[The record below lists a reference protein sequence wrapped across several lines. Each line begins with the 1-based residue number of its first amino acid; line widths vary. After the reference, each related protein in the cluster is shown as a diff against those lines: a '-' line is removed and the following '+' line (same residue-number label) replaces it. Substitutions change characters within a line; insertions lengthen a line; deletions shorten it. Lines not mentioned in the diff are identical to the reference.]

1 MAAAPT
7 DSTIA
12 PRSASLSSPSL
23 QGPWSNRTFRLA
35 TKALVTALGVFTIW
49 RYAWMSD
56 DALITL
62 RTSLNWAHGY
72 GPVFNP
78 DERVAGYTHPLWMAL
93 LTLMGAV
100 SGSWI
105 VGTLITSVILA
116 GIALG
121 ILVFRSRNL
130 WQLVTTASFVLL
142 SNTLV
147 NWGTSGLEGPLAI
160 ALLSGL
166 FVLQSRDGEVRHP
179 LLSGFVL
186 SLLLLCRMDYLLL
199 LAPWLLWATKQTW
212 IHPVRTIRLWT
223 GLTLPLAAWALISW
237 QYYGFILPSTF
248 EAKTN
253 SSIAHQELVGRGLD
267 YLRLSF
273 GFDPAV
279 LVVLVGVSVLGL
291 AYRERPVILW
301 TLGSAAYLGYV
312 VWIGGD
318 YMLGRFLLVP
328 TFAILLATTQT
339 SIPYTRKVSRAK
351 HRLAYVVPLVACALS
366 LPSALLFVGREGSPD
381 LSQQFS
387 PIVDERFLW
396 IRFGRGLDPFGLVDL
411 EQGVIPTDLAFLEA
425 QANAW
430 PSGPWPTAEPMV
442 RCGGLG
448 AVGFLVP
455 GSHIIDSCGLTDR
468 FMASRRYEPQ
478 TGSGPW
484 KAGHFER
491 PVPSG
496 YLEAVKANDPSL
508 VQDSE
513 LARELMELW
522 TKIRP

>member
-248 EAKTN
+248 EAKPASLTRN
-253 SSIAHQELVGRGLD
+253 SWA
-267 YLRLSF
+267 
-273 GFDPAV
+273 AV
-279 LVVLVGVSVLGL
+279 WTTYGSVSVSIPPYWSFWSACRFSGL
-291 AYRERPVILW
+291 PIENALQFF
-301 TLGSAAYLGYV
+301 
-312 VWIGGD
+312 
-318 YMLGRFLLVP
+318 GRLDQQP
-328 TFAILLATTQT
+328 TWVTSSGLEATTCWGGSCWYPHSQ
-339 SIPYTRKVSRAK
+339 SCW
-351 HRLAYVVPLVACALS
+351 PLRRR
-366 LPSALLFVGREGSPD
+366 PFPTQGR
-381 LSQQFS
+381 
-387 PIVDERFLW
+387 
-396 IRFGRGLDPFGLVDL
+396 
-411 EQGVIPTDLAFLEA
+411 
-425 QANAW
+425 
-430 PSGPWPTAEPMV
+430 
-442 RCGGLG
+442 
-448 AVGFLVP
+448 
-455 GSHIIDSCGLTDR
+455 
-468 FMASRRYEPQ
+468 
-478 TGSGPW
+478 
-484 KAGHFER
+484 
-491 PVPSG
+491 
-496 YLEAVKANDPSL
+496 
-508 VQDSE
+508 
-513 LARELMELW
+513 
-522 TKIRP
+522 